1 MNSEESRIAKIVMLG
16 EKIKKMKGQTQDIRY
31 RDWLKY
37 DSKISQAVLYLLNA
51 ENILAE
57 LDEFSMDNDQCYPEI
72 ETIYNKVASL
82 RAEILEYVDKNPDI
96 LGVNNNNF
104 NK

>member
-1 MNSEESRIAKIVMLG
+1 MNSEESRIARMVMLG
-16 EKIKKMKGQTQDIRY
+16 EEISKMDGQIKDIRY

-82 RAEILEYVDKNPDI
+82 RAEILEYVDNNPDI